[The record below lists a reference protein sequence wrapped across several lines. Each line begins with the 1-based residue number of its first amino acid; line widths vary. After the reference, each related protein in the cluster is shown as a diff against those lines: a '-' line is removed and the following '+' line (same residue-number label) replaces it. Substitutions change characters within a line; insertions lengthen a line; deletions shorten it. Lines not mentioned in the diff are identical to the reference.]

1 MLDRRRAANASSGSD
16 TGTVVMDR
24 KSLPRGR
31 VRKPYAAVRHWRIVA
46 APHLYQTVVP
56 SAVTLLGFTFY
67 WGLSR
72 KKTWVVKQKTSKPV
86 SARRF
91 AGYPSSSS

>member
-1 MLDRRRAANASSGSD
+1 
-16 TGTVVMDR
+16 MDR

-72 KKTWVVKQKTSKPV
+72 KKTWVVKQKTSKSSLSKALRRISIIEFV
-86 SARRF
+86 ARGDGVD
-91 AGYPSSSS
+91 APCISWY